1 MARQDSGERPVSEFA
16 ESALLLAAISPLL
29 LGLTAMLAI
38 PVAIA
43 GLVEVRRSRGRLRGT
58 GRCIAALVISVVVIV
73 AALALAAYL
82 YQFPLPWKCL
92 ECVPPQ
98 TSMLDVQAGPSAAMR
113 SPTEEVRADAVR
125 SLGRVG

>member
-1 MARQDSGERPVSEFA
+1 VSEFA

-82 YQFPLPWKCL
+82 YQFPLPWKCY

-98 TSMLDVQAGPSAAMR
+98 TGMLDVRPGPFVAAHA
-113 SPTEEVRADAVR
+113 PGEEVRSDAVR
-125 SLGRVG
+125 SAERCG